1 MALETA
7 NNISQLVTTNPAA
20 TDGLGQA
27 DDHIRLIK
35 AALQNTFPNIT
46 GTALISHQELN
57 QLSSGIAPTNTSLS
71 TSDAFVV
78 NYNGSM
84 VQTSLLELINFMA
97 NNLPVNHNMI
107 VNGTIQTDD
116 IADGAITA
124 AKMASSAVTPAGII
138 NPFAGSTAP
147 PGWLL
152 CDGQLASRTIHF
164 GLFSAIGTT
173 YGAGDGSTTFAVP
186 DLRGRVIAGQDDMGG
201 TSANRLTGLT
211 GGIDGDILGATGGA
225 EAHTLSIAEM
235 PAHNHTG
242 VAQQRED
249 YNPTDGRPTT
259 QTPLGF
265 ANTRGGWRASAVPLD
280 VDNTGGGGT
289 HNNVQPTIVLNY
301 IIKT

>member
-35 AALQNTFPNIT
+35 AALQNTFLGIT
-46 GTALISHQELN
+46 GTTLISHTELN
-57 QLSSGIAPTNTSLS
+57 ALTGGTVPTSTSLS

-78 NYNGSM
+78 NYNGTM

-97 NNLPVNHNMI
+97 NNLSVSSSMI
-107 VNGTIQTDD
+107 TDGTIQTVD

-138 NPFAGSTAP
+138 SPFAGSTAP
-147 PGWLL
+147 TGWLV
-152 CDGQLASRTIHF
+152 CDGQLASRTIYS
-164 GLFSAIGTT
+164 GLYGAIGDT
-173 YGAGDGSTTFAVP
+173 YGAGDGSTTFNIP
-186 DLRGRVIAGQDDMGG
+186 DLRGRTIAGQDDMGG
-201 TSANRLTGLT
+201 TSANRLTGQT

-225 EAHTLSIAEM
+225 ESHTLTTSEM
-235 PAHNHTG
+235 PAHNHSGTVDLRTNWEAGTSSLSPIGTG
-242 VAQQRED
+242 SAR
-249 YNPTDGRPTT
+249 YDGNASRPS
-259 QTPLGF
+259 LSISN
-265 ANTRGGWRASAVPLD
+265 A
-280 VDNTGGGGT
+280 GGGAV